1 MKPRDPEH
9 SVDSEPHSAASG
21 LGDPELML
29 SEVQG
34 RVLGARGLTLSA
46 SIPGVRRGDWVR
58 IARRNGEPLDAEVI
72 AFEGERVTLMPL
84 GAIRGVGP
92 DDPIR
97 WLGNALEVRCA
108 PELLGRVID
117 GIGRPLDGGP
127 ALRGTPLPIER
138 LPPRAIERPRIRTAL
153 PTGVRAI
160 DALCTV
166 GEGQRI
172 GLFAPAGVGKTSL
185 LAQLARGS
193 AADVIVT
200 CLIGERGREL
210 NEYLEDALGE
220 RARARSVVVCAT
232 SDAAPLE
239 RMKSA
244 QFATTIAEYFRDRG
258 QRVLLL
264 VDSLTRLVRA
274 AREVGLAA
282 GEPPARRGFPPSAFS
297 ELPLLLE
304 RAGLTK
310 TGSITA
316 FYTVLVE
323 GNDLDEPVA
332 DEVRG
337 LLDGHLVLDRELAE
351 RGHFPPLRVTQSLSR
366 SMSDVVSAPHRRAA
380 ARIRGLLSHYEAKRD
395 LVALGAVQTG
405 ADPLL
410 DRALAE
416 LPAIETLLRQE
427 RGDVSDF
434 AETVA
439 RLCGR

>member
-1 MKPRDPEH
+1 MPADPPRK
-9 SVDSEPHSAASG
+9 SG
-21 LGDPELML
+21 F
-29 SEVQG
+29 VC
-34 RVLGARGLTLSA
+34 GAKGLTITA
-46 SIPGVRRGDWVR
+46 NVPGARRGDWVR
-58 IARRNGEPLDAEVI
+58 ITRRDAPPLDAEVI
-72 AFEGERVTLMPL
+72 AFDSDSVTLMPL
-84 GAIRGVGP
+84 GGVRGIGP
-92 DDPIR
+92 DDPAEVM
-97 WLGNALEVRCA
+97 GSALSVRCG
-108 PELLGRVID
+108 PELVGRVLD

-127 ALRGTPLPIER
+127 ALTGAWLPIER
-138 LPPRAIERPRIRTAL
+138 TPPRAIERPRIRRVL

-172 GLFAPAGVGKTSL
+172 GLFAPAGVGKTTL
-185 LAQLARGS
+185 LAQLAER
-193 AADVIVT
+193 AFADVIVA

-210 NEYLEDALGE
+210 NEFLEDALGAE
-220 RARARSVVVCAT
+220 ARARSVVVCAT

-244 QFATTIAEYFRDRG
+244 QLATTFAEYFRDAG
-258 QRVLLL
+258 KRVLLL

-297 ELPLLLE
+297 ELPPLLE

-310 TGSITA
+310 HGSITA

-337 LLDGHLVLDRELAE
+337 LIDGHIVLDRRLAE
-351 RGHFPPLRVTQSLSR
+351 QGHFPPIDVTRSLSR
-366 SMSDVVSAPHRRAA
+366 LMHGIVSPPHFEAA
-380 ARIRGLLSHYEAKRD
+380 QRVRTLVGHLELKRD
-395 LVALGAVQTG
+395 LVDLGVVQPG

-410 DRALAE
+410 DSALARR
-416 LPAIETLLRQE
+416 PAIDALLRQGRHE
-427 RGDVSDF
+427 VVDF
-434 AETVA
+434 AQVVE
-439 RLCGR
+439 RLVSVSRR